1 MSSEGTITADII
13 KNAMFKAAD
22 EIEGRY
28 KKMPKTFADYWTLI
42 KNKAIQAFNPVIE
55 KINQLINTP
64 QFEEFFNSLCIAI
77 QLTAEA
83 IHWLIDGIGWL
94 CQILEPVAPILAGI
108 VAGLIAYKI
117 YTMLAAAAQWVL
129 NAAQAASPTGLLI
142 AAIVALI
149 VILGYLYVTNEQVAY
164 GILYLWD
171 ALVIGA
177 LTLWIGIKTAFYGIV
192 LAGQFL
198 WLGILGVVYGL
209 IAALNGFQTGVQ
221 AVCVGVLI
229 LFQNMYNGIL
239 WIVNGII
246 GLLNKIPGVSIDTA
260 EYATFADEA
269 VNNMLNDISSRNK
282 DLQNIMDQMKATSDS
297 INKNKAN
304 FGQDLENTVFDLQ
317 AKVQERENTRQD
329 RVDTRNKWL
338 TDLEE
343 KINGAL
349 DLGNSVSDKLNSTS
363 IPVKA
368 NGGNLDGAGEVNIS
382 DEDLQYL
389 KDFAEQE
396 FINKFTT
403 ATLAP
408 NVSITFGDIH
418 ETADADEVR
427 GRIEQI
433 LEEEIAEV
441 AEGAYNS

>member
-64 QFEEFFNSLCIAI
+64 QFEEFFNSLCVAI

-83 IHWLIDGIGWL
+83 INWLIDGIGWL
-94 CQILEPVAPILAGI
+94 CQVLEPVAPILAGI

-297 INKNKAN
+297 INQNKAN
-304 FGQDLENTVFDLQ
+304 FGNDLESTVFDLQ
-317 AKVQERENTRQD
+317 AKVQEREDTRQD
-329 RVDTRNKWL
+329 RVNNRNNWL
-338 TDLEE
+338 TDLEG

-349 DLGNSVSDKLNSTS
+349 DLGNSVSDKLNATS

-368 NGGNLDGAGEVNIS
+368 TGGNLDGAGEVNIS
-382 DEDLQYL
+382 DENLQYL

-441 AEGAYNS
+441 AEGAYD